1 MESLYFIIFCSQ
13 PDSYSLVYSLPVLS
27 VPTHYSDISSHANSV
42 IDLIFLSIS
51 YTQVI
56 HFIEPNLK
64 QLLNHASLIVNLP
77 ITLENIQV
85 HRKFLKQNSNEEV
98 AFLLSVSK
106 RLSQLD
112 FSSLNSIAS
121 LDLLSEMIFGL
132 FADCQTT
139 YTKRITVTSHSKE

>member
-1 MESLYFIIFCSQ
+1 M
-13 PDSYSLVYSLPVLS
+13 YSLPVLS
-27 VPTHYSDISSHANSV
+27 IPTHYSDISSHANSV

-85 HRKFLKQNSNEEV
+85 HRKVLKQNSNEEV

-132 FADCQTT
+132 FADC
-139 YTKRITVTSHSKE
+139 